1 MAKSPDCKI
10 QSACQTQRLNKRRD
24 CQQIRLLP
32 GIQVGSGIPERA
44 ASSGIKRSC
53 CKIQRMHKIWRMPM
67 SFKTIFCISQLF
79 YNGPSIVNLHAPM
92 SERTTMNESSQAH
105 LASLNLN
112 RLRRCTFIVNL
123 HAPTGEHATMNESCL
138 AHWAYLN
145 LCRLTAARL
154 S

>member
-53 CKIQRMHKIWRMPM
+53 CKIQRMHTIWRMPM

-79 YNGPSIVNLHAPM
+79 YNSPFKTTCYRNSWSIAVIMPPHQRVLHPLQRPSHRYVHRYYQYQSGDIGHFPCPAP
-92 SERTTMNESSQAH
+92 
-105 LASLNLN
+105 
-112 RLRRCTFIVNL
+112 
-123 HAPTGEHATMNESCL
+123 SCK
-138 AHWAYLN
+138 
-145 LCRLTAARL
+145 
-154 S
+154 